1 MKVFYYLVFVLILII
16 GACSLD
22 TEETSSTTTTVPV
35 TVTSDGSASAPVD
48 LTVGTAKEG
57 SVAKSGYSY
66 YKFTPGS
73 TAAGSYKLAIASLSI
88 TDSGS
93 SSSSVTTYLYSDSG
107 YSSELDNESC
117 QASCTLNFNYA
128 GLDNGSTYYLKIYG
142 WGKGTYSL
150 TVSQGGSEGSVNNP
164 VALTLQSTHS
174 GKVEGTSTYG
184 KSYYKFTT
192 VDHDD
197 PQDYTLTMTN
207 SDSMDC
213 DLYSDSGFSTLVSSS
228 RNGCTAGKSLSA
240 TFTGTGSDDVS
251 GLTQNTTY
259 YLRIEGESS
268 TAKASTYNITVSD

>member
-1 MKVFYYLVFVLILII
+1 MFYYLIFVLFI
-16 GACSLD
+16 GACSVE
-22 TEETSSTTTTVPV
+22 TEETSTATDYG
-35 TVTSDGSASAPVD
+35 TSDGTASSPVE

-57 SVAKSGYSY
+57 SVAKYGHSF
-66 YKFTPGS
+66 YKFTPAS
-73 TAAGSYKLAIASLSI
+73 TGAGSYKLAIASLSVS
-88 TDSGS
+88 DSWS

-117 QASCTLNFNYA
+117 QASCTLNFDYA

-142 WGKGTYSL
+142 YGKGTYSL

-164 VALTLQSTHS
+164 VALTVDTIHT

-192 VDHDD
+192 LSHVD
-197 PQDYTLTMTN
+197 PANYTLTMTN

-228 RNGCTAGKSLSA
+228 RNGCTAGTNLSA
-240 TFTGTGSDDVS
+240 TFTGTGSGGS

-259 YLRIEGESS
+259 YLRIEGQSS
-268 TAKASTYNITVSD
+268 TAKASTYDITVEKD

>member
-22 TEETSSTTTTVPV
+22 TEETSSTTTTVYG
-35 TVTSDGSASAPVD
+35 DGSASSPVD
-48 LTVGTAKEG
+48 LTDGTAKEG

-66 YKFTPGS
+66 YKFTPASGS
-73 TAAGSYKLAIASLSI
+73 GSYKLAIASLSI
-88 TDSGS
+88 TDSAS
-93 SSSSVTTYLYSDSG
+93 DNSSVTTYLYSDSG

-117 QASCTLNFNYA
+117 QASCTLNFNYQA
-128 GLDNGSTYYLKIYG
+128 LDNGSIYYLKIYG
-142 WGKGTYSL
+142 YGEGTYSL

-164 VALTLQSTHS
+164 VALTVDTTHS

-192 VDHDD
+192 LSHID
-197 PQDYTLTMTN
+197 PANYTLTMTN
-207 SDSMDC
+207 TDSMDC

-228 RNGCTAGKSLSA
+228 RNGCTAGTNLSA
-240 TFTGTGSDDVS
+240 TFTGTGSGGS

-259 YLRIEGESS
+259 YLRIEGQSS